1 MKRNFPQ
8 WQNHAVI
15 AVMLKTNAINTMLS
29 SELWIAMVLALTNFN
44 VFLGVVSEK
53 GRNGQID
60 PVN

>member
-1 MKRNFPQ
+1 
-8 WQNHAVI
+8 
-15 AVMLKTNAINTMLS
+15 MLKTNAINTMLS